1 MDAEAGSVIYD
12 SHGVT
17 LTVKG
22 DRLVKSGPEV
32 RLQEAHNLEYVQG
45 KVACPKLYGYHQKGD
60 EVFIEME
67 YIQGKTLR
75 NIWPTLDDE
84 QRQRVTDNI
93 IREMRRLHE
102 VSNGDSRT
110 CGINDTVIHGLL
122 RDDGVRFEDENALN
136 EYLVSFA
143 KEHAKMEYLLRS
155 LLPVNT
161 RFCLNHGNL
170 YSRNIV
176 VKDDMSV
183 VFINWGTMGFLP
195 EYWDAMMMFTVTPV
209 DAKLSYDAAAAFD
222 VSDSTLAAF
231 HTIWA
236 MLF

>member
-1 MDAEAGSVIYD
+1 MDAETGTVIYD
-12 SHGVT
+12 SHGIT

-45 KVACPKLYGYHQKGD
+45 KVACPKLYEYHQEGE

-67 YIQGKTLR
+67 YIKGKTLR

-136 EYLVSFA
+136 EYLVTFA
-143 KEHAKMEYLLRS
+143 KENISMEYLLRS
-155 LLPVNT
+155 LLPVST
-161 RFCLNHGNL
+161 RFCLSHGNL
-170 YSRNIV
+170 YSRNIA

-183 VFINWGTMGFLP
+183 VFINWATMGFLP
-195 EYWDAMMMFTVTPV
+195 EYWDAMMMFTVTP
-209 DAKLSYDAAAAFD
+209 
-222 VSDSTLAAF
+222 
-231 HTIWA
+231 
-236 MLF
+236 

>member
-1 MDAEAGSVIYD
+1 MDAETGSVIYD
-12 SHGVT
+12 SHGIT
-17 LTVKG
+17 LTAKG

-45 KVACPKLYGYHQKGD
+45 KVACPKLYGYHQEGE

-67 YIQGKTLR
+67 YIKGKKLR

-122 RDDGVRFEDENALN
+122 IGEAKFEDETALN
-136 EYLVSFA
+136 EHLVSLA
-143 KEHAKMEYLLRS
+143 KEHAKMEYLVRS
-155 LLPVNT
+155 LLPAST
-161 RFCLNHGNL
+161 RFCLNHGSL
-170 YSRNIV
+170 YPLSIM

-183 VFINWGTMGFLP
+183 VFIDWATMGFLP
-195 EYWDAMMMFTVTPV
+195 EYWDAMTMFTLAPV
-209 DAKLSYDAAAAFD
+209 DAKMSYDIAAAFD